1 MGEVKE
7 RPPWHVVV
15 PGGGPQ
21 GLPAQQEVNWSGALA
36 FYPVLK
42 GEKTALEAYQPSAKL
57 KLGSKEDLREA
68 GVWLA
73 SGHSYPNDRRWQTP
87 NTIKIQAINK
97 ATWQPAQ
104 GWK

>member
-68 GVWLA
+68 GLG
-73 SGHSYPNDRRWQTP
+73 SP
-87 NTIKIQAINK
+87 QAIPTQMTGGGK
-97 ATWQPAQ
+97 PPTLSKYRP
-104 GWK
+104 